1 MTETPY
7 TMSDI
12 ITLADINANSA
23 LWSTDYT
30 FSKDY
35 IPLGGGSLSGDITSP
50 THLKITNAVTIYTD
64 GRVEVDPKYTTT
76 EAARQFWEAV
86 QYFFKTECESCKNS
100 AEKTKG

>member
-7 TMSDI
+7 GAVA
-12 ITLADINANSA
+12 ITIPHNGFVGEGGAGTGYTVLN
-23 LWSTDYT
+23 DYH
-30 FSKDY
+30 
-35 IPLGGGSLSGDITSP
+35 ITSP
-50 THLKITNAVTIYTD
+50 TYLQIKECVKIYTD